1 MIAWLLLNLSTP
13 ALDDGAIVLGGAPV
27 LMKGHP
33 TVRMVA
39 ERVYIQITKR
49 NQTVDAW
56 FAFKNEGPARTVTM
70 GFPDIGAGSY
80 ATEQYEKDDEAKR
93 KRRKSPNF
101 EMLSGFRSW
110 VDGEEVRT
118 RLVRG
123 DDPAESFH
131 VKTVRFA
138 RNGWRN
144 VHVSYTCPL
153 GLGATSSGGY
163 IFEASYMLH
172 TGSSW
177 KGSIGS
183 VTVVFDFKNGQH
195 RPYDLRRVPATLS
208 SGYESRNWR
217 MYPKNKVLFL
227 GFSNPT
233 RNGSTVTFRGREIE
247 PKELEGVRLYFGF
260 RKTIPEATAP

>member
-1 MIAWLLLNLSTP
+1 MISWLLLNLSTT

-27 LMKGHP
+27 LIKGHP
-33 TVRMVA
+33 SVRMVA
-39 ERVYIQITKR
+39 ERVYIQITKG

-56 FAFKNEGPARTVTM
+56 FAFKNEGSARTVTM

-110 VDGEEVRT
+110 LDGEEVRT

-131 VKTVRFA
+131 VKTVRFT

-153 GLGATSSGGY
+153 GVGATNSGGY
-163 IFEASYMLH
+163 IYEASYILH

-183 VTVVFDFKNGQH
+183 VTVTFDFKNGQP
-195 RPYDLRRVPATLS
+195 RPYDLRKVPESLA

-217 MYPKNKVLFL
+217 ASPKNRMLFV
-227 GFSNPT
+227 GFSNPFVK
-233 RNGSTVTFRGREIE
+233 GSTVTFRGRNVE
-247 PKELEGVRLYFGF
+247 PDELDDARLYFGF